1 MSVFFQKSTQN
12 PLARKAETC
21 DEASSCNVD
30 SNMHVQI
37 IIFGVKGCG
46 DRICTQE
53 YIEKIIENL
62 FKILLARKDEICE
75 EASVGSVYS
84 SLFKSLSLGVEWGII
99 K

>member
-30 SNMHVQI
+30 SNIHVQI
-37 IIFGVKGCG
+37 IIFGVKGCGTIG

-53 YIEKIIENL
+53 YIEKIIQNP
-62 FKILLARKDEICE
+62 F
-75 EASVGSVYS
+75 GQ
-84 SLFKSLSLGVEWGII
+84 KS
-99 K
+99 